1 MFVTSDVEQFK
12 DQYIRLKKAEG
23 VILTRD
29 DVYLTK
35 FTIVFYYSGYMPN
48 TYNIFSDRP
57 VDSATGVRY
66 SSRITMLENGEACLG
81 FDYTMV
87 RTTES
92 SVLVSVGLY
101 DENGGQ
107 LSLSPG
113 IEIPLMRSMLTIV
126 RGRFLTVGASSGVAI
141 NPEFDGE
148 FNVIIAD

>member
-1 MFVTSDVEQFK
+1 
-12 DQYIRLKKAEG
+12 
-23 VILTRD
+23 
-29 DVYLTK
+29 
-35 FTIVFYYSGYMPN
+35 
-48 TYNIFSDRP
+48 
-57 VDSATGVRY
+57 
-66 SSRITMLENGEACLG
+66 MLENGEACLG